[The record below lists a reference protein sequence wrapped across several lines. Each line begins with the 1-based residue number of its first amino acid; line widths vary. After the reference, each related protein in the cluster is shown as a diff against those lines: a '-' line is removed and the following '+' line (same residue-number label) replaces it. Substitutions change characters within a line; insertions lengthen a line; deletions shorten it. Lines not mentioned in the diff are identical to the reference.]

1 MLCGSYHGRVVGF
14 EVHRR
19 STLCED
25 PVLLTFKL
33 SLPGFALGSR
43 RGTGPREAHKS
54 ARSRVEP
61 LPPILALEGEPDPS
75 LRRVI
80 EELAERLGASI
91 CAFDSL
97 RTLADDPDLDAVVAV
112 VLTRPRCPLDLQKTV
127 QDARRV
133 LGDVPL
139 AVLAPRPLSTSVAG
153 VLPLDRAL
161 VAPPLTVERLLFAL
175 DAEPAAHD

>member
-1 MLCGSYHGRVVGF
+1 M
-14 EVHRR
+14 
-19 STLCED
+19 
-25 PVLLTFKL
+25 

-43 RGTGPREAHKS
+43 RGAGPREARKLQP

-91 CAFDSL
+91 CSFEGL
-97 RTLADDPDLDAVVAV
+97 RTLADDPDLGAVVAV
-112 VLTRPRCPLDLQKTV
+112 VLTRPRCPMDLQKTV
-127 QDARRV
+127 RDARSL
-133 LGDVPL
+133 LGDLPL
-139 AVLAPRPLSTSVAG
+139 AVLAPRPLSNSFAG
-153 VLPLDRAL
+153 VMPLDPAF

-175 DAEPAAHD
+175 EPDRAARD